1 MLGRGCGKARGRS
14 APLEEESEED
24 DDVVALWDDLGALLA
39 QHQAE
44 DEDGRAVGHRRD
56 GVEEEGE
63 EARQAE
69 DEVDEAW
76 RGLGS
81 GLTAGV
87 RLGLGVRVRV
97 GIRVRVGV
105 GVWVRVR

>member
-1 MLGRGCGKARGRS
+1 MVEVVRGWLVEAMARAKARERS

-39 QHQAE
+39 EHQAE

-56 GVEEEGE
+56 GVDEEGE
-63 EARQAE
+63 DARQAE

-81 GLTAGV
+81 GLTVGV
-87 RLGLGVRVRV
+87 RLGLGSV
-97 GIRVRVGV
+97 
-105 GVWVRVR
+105 